1 MMKLQ
6 KMVHDI
12 KKNESGIINKFKKF
26 QNEQVALICKT
37 GKDTWDRLKKKPPPS
52 LPQRDYASEHADN
65 EEDQWSDDFD
75 SDYENPDDHSDSE
88 MYVVPS
94 EENPDDS
101 YEPPPSEKEKKKIP
115 SAFPISRGEYA
126 DNRTSNPQLP
136 PINKPLPSTPS
147 PAMSRPKKPCVP
159 SMPLPS
165 PAAKPK
171 VPPKPKE
178 CSDDEDNYIVPVDND
193 DDNYIE
199 PTESSMSLPT
209 RFYEVPE
216 EEKYFASPQ
225 KSSSSK
231 NSQRFNNTQASRFP
245 TGAAPSPLP
254 RGLKKT
260 SNAVISPRPCLPSRE
275 TLTANEEKPT
285 APERRRN
292 SNQGLPLPP
301 LPSGAQKP
309 LLQKSTI
316 LPKVPEAA
324 NRSLGASPPSST
336 SPISSSAD
344 QDASVHSQ
352 AWYAATCDRK
362 MAEDALYRSNKDGSF
377 LIRKSSGQDSRQ
389 PYTLVVFYNRR
400 VYNVPIRF
408 IESTRQY
415 ALGREKSGEERFDS
429 VAEIVENHQR
439 TSLVLI
445 DSQNNTKDSTKLKH
459 ILKQNKTKQ
468 KYTKKPP
475 KPRTKNEL
483 IPLTAQGKAANGF
496 YCPVS
501 FLRKIISSYIRRI
514 AEVSLQKSF
523 NKLKTASWCSGN
535 TLTEEVAF
543 TDDSEFAI
551 TRGGKEQKI
560 VTEGT
565 EQKGLSSVPEEQA
578 KLAAST
584 IYSSSTLCL
593 NKNRILH
600 RMSTQNQQY
609 WNSSKINLNSEKATL
624 KCDLHFKKILDFNSS
639 TAGFFPH
646 TLKRPGYMQEL
657 KKLDLK
663 KPIELEQSDTT

>member
-1 MMKLQ
+1 MATKLPSQEEFENWTAFQVAELLRQLGMPESAAVVEKLGMNGSHFLNVSDYELSRFKIMHQPKLQ

-12 KKNESGIINKFKKF
+12 KKNDSGIINKFKK
-26 QNEQVALICKT
+26 
-37 GKDTWDRLKKKPPPS
+37 LKKKPPPS

-65 EEDQWSDDFD
+65 EEEQWSDDFD

-101 YEPPPSEKEKKKIP
+101 YEPPPSEQEKKKIP

-126 DNRTSNPQLP
+126 DSRTSQQQLP

-147 PAMSRPKKPCVP
+147 PAVSRPKKPSVP
-159 SMPLPS
+159 SLPLPS

-199 PTESSMSLPT
+199 PTESSASLPT
-209 RFYEVPE
+209 RSPVNRFMKTTKSPPPTSPKPSITSDMQEVYEVPE
-216 EEKYFASPQ
+216 EEEKPSPPPVTRYTKPLLSVPAQ
-225 KSSSSK
+225 NMEHSHMHSMSRESPKLDTSRNILPLPRNRLHPK
-231 NSQRFNNTQASRFP
+231 ADHEAKTNDENHGFNNTQESRFP
-245 TGAAPSPLP
+245 IGAAPSPLP

-260 SNAVISPRPCLPSRE
+260 SNAVNSPKPCLPSRD

-285 APERRRN
+285 AAERRRG
-292 SNQGLPLPP
+292 SSQELPLPL
-301 LPSGAQKP
+301 LPSGAQKS
-309 LLQKSTI
+309 LLQKSSI

-324 NRSLGASPPSST
+324 NRSLGASSHSSVSSISST
-336 SPISSSAD
+336 AD
-344 QDASVHSQ
+344 QDAGVYSK

-362 MAEDALYRSNKDGSF
+362 TAEDALYRSNKDGSF

-400 VYNVPIRF
+400 VYNIPIRF

-445 DSQNNTKDSTKLKH
+445 DSQNNTKDSTKLKY
-459 ILKQNKTKQ
+459 IV
-468 KYTKKPP
+468 
-475 KPRTKNEL
+475 R
-483 IPLTAQGKAANGF
+483 
-496 YCPVS
+496 VS
-501 FLRKIISSYIRRI
+501 
-514 AEVSLQKSF
+514 
-523 NKLKTASWCSGN
+523 
-535 TLTEEVAF
+535 
-543 TDDSEFAI
+543 
-551 TRGGKEQKI
+551 
-560 VTEGT
+560 
-565 EQKGLSSVPEEQA
+565 
-578 KLAAST
+578 
-584 IYSSSTLCL
+584 
-593 NKNRILH
+593 
-600 RMSTQNQQY
+600 
-609 WNSSKINLNSEKATL
+609 
-624 KCDLHFKKILDFNSS
+624 
-639 TAGFFPH
+639 
-646 TLKRPGYMQEL
+646 
-657 KKLDLK
+657 
-663 KPIELEQSDTT
+663 

>member
-1 MMKLQ
+1 MDKLNRLTVPAGEQFRKLQ

-126 DNRTSNPQLP
+126 DNRSGNPQLLP
-136 PINKPLPSTPS
+136 TNKPLPSTPS
-147 PAMSRPKKPCVP
+147 PAMSRTKKPCVP

-209 RFYEVPE
+209 RSPVNRFMKTTKPAPPISPKPSLTSNMQEVYEVPE
-216 EEKYFASPQ
+216 EEEKPSPPPVTRFTKPLMFMPAQ
-225 KSSSSK
+225 KTEHSHMHSVTRDSPKQDTSRNILPLPRSRLHPK
-231 NSQRFNNTQASRFP
+231 TDHEANNNDESQRFNNTQESRFP

-260 SNAVISPRPCLPSRE
+260 SNAVISPKPCLPSRE
-275 TLTANEEKPT
+275 TLTASEEKPT

-301 LPSGAQKP
+301 LPSGTQKP
-309 LLQKSTI
+309 LLQKSSI
-316 LPKVPEAA
+316 LPRPCVLWNQTKSPVDAQVTFSTLEVPEAA
-324 NRSLGASPPSST
+324 NRSLGASPPGRT

-344 QDASVHSQ
+344 QDAGVHSK

-459 ILKQNKTKQ
+459 IV
-468 KYTKKPP
+468 
-475 KPRTKNEL
+475 R
-483 IPLTAQGKAANGF
+483 
-496 YCPVS
+496 VS
-501 FLRKIISSYIRRI
+501 
-514 AEVSLQKSF
+514 
-523 NKLKTASWCSGN
+523 
-535 TLTEEVAF
+535 
-543 TDDSEFAI
+543 
-551 TRGGKEQKI
+551 
-560 VTEGT
+560 
-565 EQKGLSSVPEEQA
+565 
-578 KLAAST
+578 
-584 IYSSSTLCL
+584 
-593 NKNRILH
+593 
-600 RMSTQNQQY
+600 
-609 WNSSKINLNSEKATL
+609 
-624 KCDLHFKKILDFNSS
+624 
-639 TAGFFPH
+639 
-646 TLKRPGYMQEL
+646 
-657 KKLDLK
+657 
-663 KPIELEQSDTT
+663 

>member
-1 MMKLQ
+1 MATKLPSQEEFENWTAFQVADLLRQFGMPESAVVVEKLGMNGSHFLNISDYELSRFKIMHQPKLQ

-52 LPQRDYASEHADN
+52 LPQRDYASEHAGN
-65 EEDQWSDDFD
+65 EEEQWSDDFD

-101 YEPPPSEKEKKKIP
+101 YEPPPSEQEKKKIP

-126 DNRTSNPQLP
+126 DNRTSHQQLP
-136 PINKPLPSTPS
+136 PINKPLPSTAS
-147 PAMSRPKKPCVP
+147 PAMSRPKKPSVP
-159 SMPLPS
+159 SLPLPP

-209 RFYEVPE
+209 RPSVNRFMKTAKSAPTNSPKPSLTSDMQEVYEVPE
-216 EEKYFASPQ
+216 EEEKPSPPPVTRFTKPLPSTPAQ
-225 KSSSSK
+225 NTEHSHVHSMTRESPKLDTSRNILPLPRNRLHLKADHEANNNGENHS
-231 NSQRFNNTQASRFP
+231 FNNTQESRFP

-260 SNAVISPRPCLPSRE
+260 SNAVNSPKPCLPSRE
-275 TLTANEEKPT
+275 TLTVNEEKPT
-285 APERRRN
+285 AAERRRG
-292 SNQGLPLPP
+292 SSQELPLPP

-309 LLQKSTI
+309 LLQKSSI

-324 NRSLGASPPSST
+324 NRSLGTSPQSSISSISST
-336 SPISSSAD
+336 AD
-344 QDASVHSQ
+344 QDAGVYSK

-362 MAEDALYRSNKDGSF
+362 TAEDALYRSNKDGSF

-400 VYNVPIRF
+400 VYNIPIRF

-459 ILKQNKTKQ
+459 IV
-468 KYTKKPP
+468 
-475 KPRTKNEL
+475 R
-483 IPLTAQGKAANGF
+483 
-496 YCPVS
+496 VS
-501 FLRKIISSYIRRI
+501 
-514 AEVSLQKSF
+514 
-523 NKLKTASWCSGN
+523 
-535 TLTEEVAF
+535 
-543 TDDSEFAI
+543 
-551 TRGGKEQKI
+551 
-560 VTEGT
+560 
-565 EQKGLSSVPEEQA
+565 
-578 KLAAST
+578 
-584 IYSSSTLCL
+584 
-593 NKNRILH
+593 
-600 RMSTQNQQY
+600 
-609 WNSSKINLNSEKATL
+609 
-624 KCDLHFKKILDFNSS
+624 
-639 TAGFFPH
+639 
-646 TLKRPGYMQEL
+646 
-657 KKLDLK
+657 
-663 KPIELEQSDTT
+663 

>member
-1 MMKLQ
+1 MPESAVVVEELCMNGSRLLNALDYELSRFKTMHQPKLQ

-209 RFYEVPE
+209 RSPVNRFMKTTKPAPPISPKPSLTSNMQEVYEVPE
-216 EEKYFASPQ
+216 EQEKPSPPPVTRFTKPLMFMPAQ
-225 KSSSSK
+225 NTEHSHMHSVTRESPKQDTSRNILPLPRSRLHPK
-231 NSQRFNNTQASRFP
+231 TDHEGNNNDESQRFNNTQESRFP
-245 TGAAPSPLP
+245 TGAAAPSPLP

-260 SNAVISPRPCLPSRE
+260 SNAVISPKPCLPPRE

-316 LPKVPEAA
+316 LPRPCVLWNQTKSPVDAQVTFSTLEVPEAA

-336 SPISSSAD
+336 SPISISAD
-344 QDASVHSQ
+344 QDAGVHSQ

-459 ILKQNKTKQ
+459 IV
-468 KYTKKPP
+468 
-475 KPRTKNEL
+475 R
-483 IPLTAQGKAANGF
+483 
-496 YCPVS
+496 V
-501 FLRKIISSYIRRI
+501 
-514 AEVSLQKSF
+514 
-523 NKLKTASWCSGN
+523 
-535 TLTEEVAF
+535 
-543 TDDSEFAI
+543 
-551 TRGGKEQKI
+551 
-560 VTEGT
+560 
-565 EQKGLSSVPEEQA
+565 
-578 KLAAST
+578 
-584 IYSSSTLCL
+584 SSS
-593 NKNRILH
+593 N
-600 RMSTQNQQY
+600 
-609 WNSSKINLNSEKATL
+609 
-624 KCDLHFKKILDFNSS
+624 
-639 TAGFFPH
+639 
-646 TLKRPGYMQEL
+646 
-657 KKLDLK
+657 
-663 KPIELEQSDTT
+663 

>member
-1 MMKLQ
+1 MDRLNRLAVPAGEKLRKLQ

-65 EEDQWSDDFD
+65 EEEQWSDDFD

-126 DNRTSNPQLP
+126 DNRTSHQQLP

-171 VPPKPKE
+171 LPPKPKE
-178 CSDDEDNYIVPVDND
+178 CNDDEDNYIVPVDND

-199 PTESSMSLPT
+199 PTESSMPLPT
-209 RFYEVPE
+209 RSPVNRFMKTTKPAPPISPKPSLTSNMQEVYEVPE
-216 EEKYFASPQ
+216 EEEKPSPPPVTRFTKPLMFMPAQ
-225 KSSSSK
+225 NTEHSHIHSVTRESPKQETSRNILPLPRNRLHPK
-231 NSQRFNNTQASRFP
+231 TDLEANNNDESQRFNNTRESRFP

-260 SNAVISPRPCLPSRE
+260 SNAVISPKPCLPSRE
-275 TLTANEEKPT
+275 TLTVNEEKPT
-285 APERRRN
+285 AAERRRN
-292 SNQGLPLPP
+292 SNQEFPLPP

-309 LLQKSTI
+309 LLQKPSI
-316 LPKVPEAA
+316 LPRPCVLWNQTKSPVDAQVTFSTLEVPEAA
-324 NRSLGASPPSST
+324 NRSLSSSPPSST
-336 SPISSSAD
+336 SSIPSSAD
-344 QDASVHSQ
+344 QDAGVHSK

-400 VYNVPIRF
+400 VYNIPIRF

-459 ILKQNKTKQ
+459 IV
-468 KYTKKPP
+468 
-475 KPRTKNEL
+475 R
-483 IPLTAQGKAANGF
+483 
-496 YCPVS
+496 VS
-501 FLRKIISSYIRRI
+501 
-514 AEVSLQKSF
+514 
-523 NKLKTASWCSGN
+523 
-535 TLTEEVAF
+535 
-543 TDDSEFAI
+543 
-551 TRGGKEQKI
+551 
-560 VTEGT
+560 
-565 EQKGLSSVPEEQA
+565 
-578 KLAAST
+578 
-584 IYSSSTLCL
+584 
-593 NKNRILH
+593 
-600 RMSTQNQQY
+600 
-609 WNSSKINLNSEKATL
+609 
-624 KCDLHFKKILDFNSS
+624 
-639 TAGFFPH
+639 
-646 TLKRPGYMQEL
+646 
-657 KKLDLK
+657 
-663 KPIELEQSDTT
+663 

>member
-1 MMKLQ
+1 MDRLNKLTVPAGEKLRKLQ

-52 LPQRDYASEHADN
+52 LPQRDYASEHAGN
-65 EEDQWSDDFD
+65 EEEQWSDDFD

-101 YEPPPSEKEKKKIP
+101 YEPPPSEQEKKKIP
-115 SAFPISRGEYA
+115 SVFPISRGEYA
-126 DNRTSNPQLP
+126 DNRTSHQQLP
-136 PINKPLPSTPS
+136 PIHKPLPSTAS
-147 PAMSRPKKPCVP
+147 PAMSRPKKPSVP
-159 SMPLPS
+159 SLPLPP

-209 RFYEVPE
+209 RPSVNRFTKTTKSAPTNSPKPSLTSDMQEVYEVPE
-216 EEKYFASPQ
+216 EEEKPSPPPVT
-225 KSSSSK
+225 
-231 NSQRFNNTQASRFP
+231 RFTKPLLSTPAQNTEHSHVHSMTRESPKLDTSRNILPLPRNRLHPKADHEANNNGENHSFSNTQESRLP
-245 TGAAPSPLP
+245 IGAAPSPLP

-260 SNAVISPRPCLPSRE
+260 SNAVNSPKPCLPSRE

-285 APERRRN
+285 AAERRRG
-292 SNQGLPLPP
+292 SSQELPLPP

-309 LLQKSTI
+309 LLQKSSI

-324 NRSLGASPPSST
+324 NRSLGTSPHSSISSISST
-336 SPISSSAD
+336 AD
-344 QDASVHSQ
+344 QDAGVYSK

-362 MAEDALYRSNKDGSF
+362 TAEDALYRSNKDGSF

-400 VYNVPIRF
+400 VYNIPIRF

-429 VAEIVENHQR
+429 VAEIVENHQH

-459 ILKQNKTKQ
+459 IV
-468 KYTKKPP
+468 
-475 KPRTKNEL
+475 R
-483 IPLTAQGKAANGF
+483 
-496 YCPVS
+496 VS
-501 FLRKIISSYIRRI
+501 
-514 AEVSLQKSF
+514 
-523 NKLKTASWCSGN
+523 
-535 TLTEEVAF
+535 
-543 TDDSEFAI
+543 
-551 TRGGKEQKI
+551 
-560 VTEGT
+560 
-565 EQKGLSSVPEEQA
+565 
-578 KLAAST
+578 
-584 IYSSSTLCL
+584 
-593 NKNRILH
+593 
-600 RMSTQNQQY
+600 
-609 WNSSKINLNSEKATL
+609 
-624 KCDLHFKKILDFNSS
+624 
-639 TAGFFPH
+639 
-646 TLKRPGYMQEL
+646 
-657 KKLDLK
+657 
-663 KPIELEQSDTT
+663 

>member
-1 MMKLQ
+1 MQIKSFSLDRSMTTKLPSQEEFENWTAFQVAALLRQFGMPESAVVVEELCMNGSRLLNALDYELSRFKTMHQPKLQ

-209 RFYEVPE
+209 RSPVNRFMKTTKPAPPISPKPSLTSNMQEVYEVPE
-216 EEKYFASPQ
+216 EEKPSPPPVTRFTKPLMFMPAQ
-225 KSSSSK
+225 NTEHSHMHSVTRESPKQDTSRNILPLPRSRLHPK
-231 NSQRFNNTQASRFP
+231 TDHEGNNNDESQRFNNTQESRFP
-245 TGAAPSPLP
+245 TGAAAPSPLP

-260 SNAVISPRPCLPSRE
+260 SNAVISPKPCLPPRE

-301 LPSGAQKP
+301 LPSGAQRP

-336 SPISSSAD
+336 SPVSSSAD
-344 QDASVHSQ
+344 QVKHCSSLFRMLGFTVKHGMLLPVIGKWQ
-352 AWYAATCDRK
+352 K
-362 MAEDALYRSNKDGSF
+362 MHCTDQ
-377 LIRKSSGQDSRQ
+377 IR
-389 PYTLVVFYNRR
+389 
-400 VYNVPIRF
+400 
-408 IESTRQY
+408 
-415 ALGREKSGEERFDS
+415 
-429 VAEIVENHQR
+429 
-439 TSLVLI
+439 
-445 DSQNNTKDSTKLKH
+445 
-459 ILKQNKTKQ
+459 
-468 KYTKKPP
+468 
-475 KPRTKNEL
+475 
-483 IPLTAQGKAANGF
+483 
-496 YCPVS
+496 
-501 FLRKIISSYIRRI
+501 
-514 AEVSLQKSF
+514 
-523 NKLKTASWCSGN
+523 
-535 TLTEEVAF
+535 
-543 TDDSEFAI
+543 
-551 TRGGKEQKI
+551 
-560 VTEGT
+560 
-565 EQKGLSSVPEEQA
+565 
-578 KLAAST
+578 
-584 IYSSSTLCL
+584 
-593 NKNRILH
+593 
-600 RMSTQNQQY
+600 M
-609 WNSSKINLNSEKATL
+609 
-624 KCDLHFKKILDFNSS
+624 DLF
-639 TAGFFPH
+639 
-646 TLKRPGYMQEL
+646 
-657 KKLDLK
+657 
-663 KPIELEQSDTT
+663 

>member
-1 MMKLQ
+1 MTTKLPSQEEFENWTAFQVAALLRQFGMPESAVVVEELCMNGSRLLNALDYELSRFKTMHQPKLQ

-209 RFYEVPE
+209 RSPVNRFMKTTKPAPPISPKPSLTSNMQEVYEVPE
-216 EEKYFASPQ
+216 EQEKPSPPPVTRFTKPLMFMPAQ
-225 KSSSSK
+225 NTEHSHMHSVTRESPKQDTSRNILPLPRSRLHPK
-231 NSQRFNNTQASRFP
+231 TDHEGNNNDESQRFNNTQESRFP
-245 TGAAPSPLP
+245 TGAAAPSPLP

-260 SNAVISPRPCLPSRE
+260 SNAVISPKPCLPPRE

-316 LPKVPEAA
+316 LPRPCVLWNQTKSPVDAQVTFSTLEVPEAA

-336 SPISSSAD
+336 SPISISAD
-344 QDASVHSQ
+344 QDAGVHSQ

-459 ILKQNKTKQ
+459 IV
-468 KYTKKPP
+468 
-475 KPRTKNEL
+475 R
-483 IPLTAQGKAANGF
+483 
-496 YCPVS
+496 V
-501 FLRKIISSYIRRI
+501 
-514 AEVSLQKSF
+514 
-523 NKLKTASWCSGN
+523 
-535 TLTEEVAF
+535 
-543 TDDSEFAI
+543 
-551 TRGGKEQKI
+551 
-560 VTEGT
+560 
-565 EQKGLSSVPEEQA
+565 
-578 KLAAST
+578 
-584 IYSSSTLCL
+584 SSS
-593 NKNRILH
+593 N
-600 RMSTQNQQY
+600 
-609 WNSSKINLNSEKATL
+609 
-624 KCDLHFKKILDFNSS
+624 
-639 TAGFFPH
+639 
-646 TLKRPGYMQEL
+646 
-657 KKLDLK
+657 
-663 KPIELEQSDTT
+663 

>member
-1 MMKLQ
+1 MPESAVVVEKLCMNGSHFLNASDYELSRFKTMHQPKLQ

-126 DNRTSNPQLP
+126 DNRSGNPQLLP
-136 PINKPLPSTPS
+136 TNKPLPSTPS
-147 PAMSRPKKPCVP
+147 PAMSRTKKPCVP

-209 RFYEVPE
+209 RSPVNRFMKTTKPAPPISPKPSLTSNMQEVYEVPE
-216 EEKYFASPQ
+216 EEEKPSPPPVTRFTKPLMFMPAQ
-225 KSSSSK
+225 KTEHSHMHSVTRDSPKQDTSRNILPLPRSRLHPK
-231 NSQRFNNTQASRFP
+231 TDHEANNNDESQRFNNTQESRFP

-260 SNAVISPRPCLPSRE
+260 SNAVISPKPCLPSRE
-275 TLTANEEKPT
+275 TLTASEEKPT

-301 LPSGAQKP
+301 LPSGTQKP
-309 LLQKSTI
+309 LLQKSSI
-316 LPKVPEAA
+316 LPRPCVLWNQTKSPVDAQVTFSTLEVPEAA
-324 NRSLGASPPSST
+324 NRSLGASPPGRT

-344 QDASVHSQ
+344 QDAGVHSK

-459 ILKQNKTKQ
+459 IV
-468 KYTKKPP
+468 
-475 KPRTKNEL
+475 R
-483 IPLTAQGKAANGF
+483 
-496 YCPVS
+496 VS
-501 FLRKIISSYIRRI
+501 
-514 AEVSLQKSF
+514 
-523 NKLKTASWCSGN
+523 
-535 TLTEEVAF
+535 
-543 TDDSEFAI
+543 
-551 TRGGKEQKI
+551 
-560 VTEGT
+560 
-565 EQKGLSSVPEEQA
+565 
-578 KLAAST
+578 
-584 IYSSSTLCL
+584 
-593 NKNRILH
+593 
-600 RMSTQNQQY
+600 
-609 WNSSKINLNSEKATL
+609 
-624 KCDLHFKKILDFNSS
+624 
-639 TAGFFPH
+639 
-646 TLKRPGYMQEL
+646 
-657 KKLDLK
+657 
-663 KPIELEQSDTT
+663 

>member
-1 MMKLQ
+1 MDKLNRLTVPAGEKFRKLQ

-12 KKNESGIINKFKKF
+12 KKNESGIINKFK
-26 QNEQVALICKT
+26 N
-37 GKDTWDRLKKKPPPS
+37 LKKKPPPS
-52 LPQRDYASEHADN
+52 LPQRDYATEHADN
-65 EEDQWSDDFD
+65 EEEQWSDDFD

-126 DNRTSNPQLP
+126 DNRTNHQQLP

-159 SMPLPS
+159 SLPLLS

-209 RFYEVPE
+209 KSPGNRFMKITKPGPPTSPKPSLTSDMQEVYEVPE
-216 EEKYFASPQ
+216 EEEKPSPPPPPVTRFT
-225 KSSSSK
+225 KPLLSMPAK
-231 NSQRFNNTQASRFP
+231 NTEHSHMHSMTREPPKQETCRNILPLPRSRLHPKPDHEANNNDESQRFNNAQESRFLP
-245 TGAAPSPLP
+245 GATPSPLP

-260 SNAVISPRPCLPSRE
+260 SNVVNSPKPCLPSRE
-275 TLTANEEKPT
+275 ILTANEEKPT
-285 APERRRN
+285 AAERRRS
-292 SNQGLPLPP
+292 SNQELPLPP

-309 LLQKSTI
+309 LLQKFSI

-324 NRSLGASPPSST
+324 NRSLGTSPQSST
-336 SPISSSAD
+336 SSIASSAD
-344 QDASVHSQ
+344 QDAGVHSK

-377 LIRKSSGQDSRQ
+377 LIRKSSGQDSQQ

-400 VYNVPIRF
+400 VYNIPIRF

-459 ILKQNKTKQ
+459 IV
-468 KYTKKPP
+468 
-475 KPRTKNEL
+475 R
-483 IPLTAQGKAANGF
+483 
-496 YCPVS
+496 VS
-501 FLRKIISSYIRRI
+501 
-514 AEVSLQKSF
+514 
-523 NKLKTASWCSGN
+523 
-535 TLTEEVAF
+535 
-543 TDDSEFAI
+543 
-551 TRGGKEQKI
+551 
-560 VTEGT
+560 
-565 EQKGLSSVPEEQA
+565 
-578 KLAAST
+578 
-584 IYSSSTLCL
+584 
-593 NKNRILH
+593 
-600 RMSTQNQQY
+600 
-609 WNSSKINLNSEKATL
+609 
-624 KCDLHFKKILDFNSS
+624 
-639 TAGFFPH
+639 
-646 TLKRPGYMQEL
+646 
-657 KKLDLK
+657 
-663 KPIELEQSDTT
+663 

>member
-1 MMKLQ
+1 MATKLPSQEEFENWTAFQVADLLRQFGMPESAVVVEKLGMNGSRFLNVSDYELSRFKIMHQLKLQ

-65 EEDQWSDDFD
+65 EEEWSDDFD

-101 YEPPPSEKEKKKIP
+101 YEPPPSEQEKKKIP
-115 SAFPISRGEYA
+115 SSFPISRGEYA
-126 DNRTSNPQLP
+126 DNRTSHQQLP
-136 PINKPLPSTPS
+136 PVNKPLPSTPS
-147 PAMSRPKKPCVP
+147 AATSRPKKPSVP
-159 SMPLPS
+159 SLPLPS

-199 PTESSMSLPT
+199 PTESSMSLPKKPPVS
-209 RFYEVPE
+209 RFMKTAKSAPPTSSKLPLTSDVQEVYEVPE
-216 EEKYFASPQ
+216 EEEKPSPPPPVTRFTKPLLSVPVQ
-225 KSSSSK
+225 NTEQSHIHSMTRESPKLDTSRNILPLPRNRLHPKADHEVNNNDENHSS
-231 NSQRFNNTQASRFP
+231 NTQESRFP
-245 TGAAPSPLP
+245 AGVVPSPLP

-260 SNAVISPRPCLPSRE
+260 SNAVNSPKPCLPSRE
-275 TLTANEEKPT
+275 ALSANEEKPT
-285 APERRRN
+285 AAERRRG
-292 SNQGLPLPP
+292 SSQELPLPP
-301 LPSGAQKP
+301 LPSIQKS
-309 LLQKSTI
+309 LLQKSSI

-324 NRSLGASPPSST
+324 NRSLGTSPHSSVSST
-336 SPISSSAD
+336 SSMAD
-344 QDASVHSQ
+344 QDAGVHSK

-362 MAEDALYRSNKDGSF
+362 TAEDALYRSNKDGSF

-400 VYNVPIRF
+400 VYNIPIRF

-459 ILKQNKTKQ
+459 IV
-468 KYTKKPP
+468 
-475 KPRTKNEL
+475 R
-483 IPLTAQGKAANGF
+483 
-496 YCPVS
+496 VS
-501 FLRKIISSYIRRI
+501 
-514 AEVSLQKSF
+514 
-523 NKLKTASWCSGN
+523 
-535 TLTEEVAF
+535 
-543 TDDSEFAI
+543 
-551 TRGGKEQKI
+551 
-560 VTEGT
+560 
-565 EQKGLSSVPEEQA
+565 
-578 KLAAST
+578 
-584 IYSSSTLCL
+584 
-593 NKNRILH
+593 
-600 RMSTQNQQY
+600 
-609 WNSSKINLNSEKATL
+609 
-624 KCDLHFKKILDFNSS
+624 
-639 TAGFFPH
+639 
-646 TLKRPGYMQEL
+646 
-657 KKLDLK
+657 
-663 KPIELEQSDTT
+663 

>member
-1 MMKLQ
+1 MTTKLPSQEEFENWTASQVADLLRQFGMPESAVVVEKLCMNGSHFLNASDFELSRFKTMHQPKLQ

-65 EEDQWSDDFD
+65 EEEQWSDDFD

-126 DNRTSNPQLP
+126 DNRTSHQQLP

-171 VPPKPKE
+171 LPPKPKE
-178 CSDDEDNYIVPVDND
+178 CNDDEDNYIVPVDND

-199 PTESSMSLPT
+199 PTETSMSLPT
-209 RFYEVPE
+209 RSPVNRFMKTTKPAPPVSPKPSLTSNMQEVYEVPE
-216 EEKYFASPQ
+216 EEENPSPPPVTRFTKPLMFMPAQ
-225 KSSSSK
+225 NTEHSHMHSVTRESPKQETSRNILPLPRSRPHPK
-231 NSQRFNNTQASRFP
+231 TDHEANNDESQRFNNTQESRFP

-260 SNAVISPRPCLPSRE
+260 SNAVISPKPCLPSRE

-285 APERRRN
+285 AAERRRS
-292 SNQGLPLPP
+292 SNQELPLPP
-301 LPSGAQKP
+301 LPVGAQKP
-309 LLQKSTI
+309 LLQKPSI
-316 LPKVPEAA
+316 LPRPCVLWNQTKSPVDAQVTFSTLEVPEAA

-336 SPISSSAD
+336 SSISSSAD
-344 QDASVHSQ
+344 QDAGVHSK

-400 VYNVPIRF
+400 VYNIPIRF

-459 ILKQNKTKQ
+459 IV
-468 KYTKKPP
+468 
-475 KPRTKNEL
+475 R
-483 IPLTAQGKAANGF
+483 
-496 YCPVS
+496 VS
-501 FLRKIISSYIRRI
+501 
-514 AEVSLQKSF
+514 
-523 NKLKTASWCSGN
+523 
-535 TLTEEVAF
+535 
-543 TDDSEFAI
+543 
-551 TRGGKEQKI
+551 
-560 VTEGT
+560 
-565 EQKGLSSVPEEQA
+565 
-578 KLAAST
+578 
-584 IYSSSTLCL
+584 
-593 NKNRILH
+593 
-600 RMSTQNQQY
+600 
-609 WNSSKINLNSEKATL
+609 
-624 KCDLHFKKILDFNSS
+624 
-639 TAGFFPH
+639 
-646 TLKRPGYMQEL
+646 
-657 KKLDLK
+657 
-663 KPIELEQSDTT
+663 

>member
-1 MMKLQ
+1 MDKLNRLAVPAGEKFRKLQ

-12 KKNESGIINKFKKF
+12 KKNESGIINKFKK
-26 QNEQVALICKT
+26 
-37 GKDTWDRLKKKPPPS
+37 LKKKPPPS

-65 EEDQWSDDFD
+65 EEEQWSDDFD

-126 DNRTSNPQLP
+126 DNRTSHQQLP

-171 VPPKPKE
+171 LPPKPKE
-178 CSDDEDNYIVPVDND
+178 CNDDEDNYIVPVDN

-209 RFYEVPE
+209 RSPVNRFMKTTKPAPPISPKPSLTSNMQEVYEVPE
-216 EEKYFASPQ
+216 EEEKPSPPPVTRFTKPLMFMPAQ
-225 KSSSSK
+225 NTEHSHMHTVTRESPKQETSRNILPLPRSRLHPK
-231 NSQRFNNTQASRFP
+231 TDHEANNNDESQRFNNTQESRFP

-260 SNAVISPRPCLPSRE
+260 SLAVISPKPCLPSRE
-275 TLTANEEKPT
+275 TLSANEEKPT
-285 APERRRN
+285 AAERRRN
-292 SNQGLPLPP
+292 SNQELPLPP
-301 LPSGAQKP
+301 LPSGVQKP
-309 LLQKSTI
+309 LLQKSSI
-316 LPKVPEAA
+316 LPRPCVLWNQTKSHVDAQVTFSTLEVPEAA

-336 SPISSSAD
+336 SSISSSAD
-344 QDASVHSQ
+344 QDAGVHSK

-400 VYNVPIRF
+400 VYNIPIRF

-459 ILKQNKTKQ
+459 IV
-468 KYTKKPP
+468 
-475 KPRTKNEL
+475 R
-483 IPLTAQGKAANGF
+483 
-496 YCPVS
+496 VS
-501 FLRKIISSYIRRI
+501 
-514 AEVSLQKSF
+514 
-523 NKLKTASWCSGN
+523 
-535 TLTEEVAF
+535 
-543 TDDSEFAI
+543 
-551 TRGGKEQKI
+551 
-560 VTEGT
+560 
-565 EQKGLSSVPEEQA
+565 
-578 KLAAST
+578 
-584 IYSSSTLCL
+584 
-593 NKNRILH
+593 
-600 RMSTQNQQY
+600 
-609 WNSSKINLNSEKATL
+609 
-624 KCDLHFKKILDFNSS
+624 
-639 TAGFFPH
+639 
-646 TLKRPGYMQEL
+646 
-657 KKLDLK
+657 
-663 KPIELEQSDTT
+663 

>member
-1 MMKLQ
+1 MTTKLPSQEEFENWTPFQVADLLRQFGMPEAAAVVEKLCMNGARFLNASDYELSRFKTMHQQKLQ

-52 LPQRDYASEHADN
+52 LPQRDYASEYADN
-65 EEDQWSDDFD
+65 EEEQWSDDFD

-126 DNRTSNPQLP
+126 DNRTSHQQLP

-147 PAMSRPKKPCVP
+147 PATSRPKKPCVP

-178 CSDDEDNYIVPVDND
+178 CNDDEDNYIVPVDND

-199 PTESSMSLPT
+199 PTEGSMPLPT
-209 RFYEVPE
+209 RSPVNRFMKTTKPAPPISPKPSLTSNMQEVYEVPE
-216 EEKYFASPQ
+216 EEEKPSPPPVTRFTKPLMFMPAQ
-225 KSSSSK
+225 NTEHSHMHRGSPKQDTSRNILPLPRSRLHPK
-231 NSQRFNNTQASRFP
+231 TDLEANNNDESQRFNNTQESRFP
-245 TGAAPSPLP
+245 TAAAPSPLP

-260 SNAVISPRPCLPSRE
+260 SNPVISPKPCLPSRE
-275 TLTANEEKPT
+275 TLTANEEKPA

-292 SNQGLPLPP
+292 SNHELPLPP
-301 LPSGAQKP
+301 LPSGAPKP
-309 LLQKSTI
+309 LLQKSSV

-324 NRSLGASPPSST
+324 NRSVGASPPSST
-336 SPISSSAD
+336 SSISSSAD
-344 QDASVHSQ
+344 QDAGVHSK

-362 MAEDALYRSNKDGSF
+362 MAEDALYRSSKDGSF

-389 PYTLVVFYNRR
+389 PYTLVVFYNRK
-400 VYNVPIRF
+400 VYNIPIRF

-445 DSQNNTKDSTKLKH
+445 DSQNNTKDSTKLEH
-459 ILKQNKTKQ
+459 IV
-468 KYTKKPP
+468 
-475 KPRTKNEL
+475 R
-483 IPLTAQGKAANGF
+483 
-496 YCPVS
+496 VS
-501 FLRKIISSYIRRI
+501 
-514 AEVSLQKSF
+514 
-523 NKLKTASWCSGN
+523 
-535 TLTEEVAF
+535 
-543 TDDSEFAI
+543 
-551 TRGGKEQKI
+551 
-560 VTEGT
+560 
-565 EQKGLSSVPEEQA
+565 
-578 KLAAST
+578 
-584 IYSSSTLCL
+584 
-593 NKNRILH
+593 
-600 RMSTQNQQY
+600 
-609 WNSSKINLNSEKATL
+609 
-624 KCDLHFKKILDFNSS
+624 
-639 TAGFFPH
+639 
-646 TLKRPGYMQEL
+646 
-657 KKLDLK
+657 
-663 KPIELEQSDTT
+663 

>member
-1 MMKLQ
+1 MTTKLPSQEEFENWTAFQVADLLRQFGMPESAVVVEKLCMSGSHFLNASEYELSRFKTMHQPKLQ

-12 KKNESGIINKFKKF
+12 KKNESGIINKFK
-26 QNEQVALICKT
+26 N
-37 GKDTWDRLKKKPPPS
+37 LKKKPPPS
-52 LPQRDYASEHADN
+52 LPQRDYASEHADD
-65 EEDQWSDDFD
+65 EEEQWSDDFD

-126 DNRTSNPQLP
+126 DNRPSHQKLP
-136 PINKPLPSTPS
+136 PMNKPLPSTPS

-193 DDNYIE
+193 DDNYIQ
-199 PTESSMSLPT
+199 PTEGSTSLPT
-209 RFYEVPE
+209 RSPVNRYMKTTKPAPPISPKPSLTSVMQEVYEVPE
-216 EEKYFASPQ
+216 EEEKPSPPPVTRFTKPLMFMPAQ
-225 KSSSSK
+225 STEHSHMHSMTRESPKQDNSRNILPVPRSRLHPK
-231 NSQRFNNTQASRFP
+231 PDHEANNNDESQRFNNTQESRFP

-260 SNAVISPRPCLPSRE
+260 SNAVISPKPCLPSRE

-285 APERRRN
+285 VPDRRRN
-292 SNQGLPLPP
+292 SSQELPLPP

-309 LLQKSTI
+309 LLQKPSI
-316 LPKVPEAA
+316 LPRPCVLWNQTKSPVDAQVTFSTLEVPEAV
-324 NRSLGASPPSST
+324 NRSLGTSPPSSI
-336 SPISSSAD
+336 SSVSSSAD
-344 QDASVHSQ
+344 QDAGVHRK

-400 VYNVPIRF
+400 VYNIPIRF

-445 DSQNNTKDSTKLKH
+445 DSQNNTKDSTKLKY
-459 ILKQNKTKQ
+459 IV
-468 KYTKKPP
+468 
-475 KPRTKNEL
+475 R
-483 IPLTAQGKAANGF
+483 
-496 YCPVS
+496 VS
-501 FLRKIISSYIRRI
+501 
-514 AEVSLQKSF
+514 
-523 NKLKTASWCSGN
+523 
-535 TLTEEVAF
+535 
-543 TDDSEFAI
+543 
-551 TRGGKEQKI
+551 
-560 VTEGT
+560 
-565 EQKGLSSVPEEQA
+565 
-578 KLAAST
+578 
-584 IYSSSTLCL
+584 
-593 NKNRILH
+593 
-600 RMSTQNQQY
+600 
-609 WNSSKINLNSEKATL
+609 
-624 KCDLHFKKILDFNSS
+624 
-639 TAGFFPH
+639 
-646 TLKRPGYMQEL
+646 
-657 KKLDLK
+657 
-663 KPIELEQSDTT
+663 

>member
-1 MMKLQ
+1 MATKLPSQEEFENWTAFQVADLLRQFGMPESAVVVEKLGMNGSHFLNISDYELRRFKIIHQPKLQ

-65 EEDQWSDDFD
+65 EEEQWSDDFD

-101 YEPPPSEKEKKKIP
+101 YEPPPSEQEKKKIP

-126 DNRTSNPQLP
+126 DNRTSHQQLP
-136 PINKPLPSTPS
+136 SINKPLPSTPS
-147 PAMSRPKKPCVP
+147 PAMSRPKKP
-159 SMPLPS
+159 SMPSLPVPS

-209 RFYEVPE
+209 RSPVNRFMKTTKSAPPISPKPPLTSDMQEVYEVPE
-216 EEKYFASPQ
+216 EEEKPSPPPVTRFTKPLPSMPAQ
-225 KSSSSK
+225 NTEHSHMHSMTRESPKLDTSRNILPLPRNRLHPKADHEANNNDENHS
-231 NSQRFNNTQASRFP
+231 FNNTQESRFP

-260 SNAVISPRPCLPSRE
+260 SNALNSTKPCLPSRE

-285 APERRRN
+285 AAERR
-292 SNQGLPLPP
+292 QGSSQELPLPP
-301 LPSGAQKP
+301 LPSGAPKP
-309 LLQKSTI
+309 LLHKSSI
-316 LPKVPEAA
+316 LPRPCVLLSLTKRPVVAHVTFSTLKVPEAA
-324 NRSLGASPPSST
+324 NRSLGTSPHSSISSISST
-336 SPISSSAD
+336 AD
-344 QDASVHSQ
+344 QDAGVHSK

-362 MAEDALYRSNKDGSF
+362 TAEDALYRSNKDGSF

-400 VYNVPIRF
+400 VYNIPIRF

-459 ILKQNKTKQ
+459 IV
-468 KYTKKPP
+468 
-475 KPRTKNEL
+475 R
-483 IPLTAQGKAANGF
+483 
-496 YCPVS
+496 VS
-501 FLRKIISSYIRRI
+501 
-514 AEVSLQKSF
+514 
-523 NKLKTASWCSGN
+523 
-535 TLTEEVAF
+535 
-543 TDDSEFAI
+543 
-551 TRGGKEQKI
+551 
-560 VTEGT
+560 
-565 EQKGLSSVPEEQA
+565 
-578 KLAAST
+578 
-584 IYSSSTLCL
+584 
-593 NKNRILH
+593 
-600 RMSTQNQQY
+600 
-609 WNSSKINLNSEKATL
+609 
-624 KCDLHFKKILDFNSS
+624 
-639 TAGFFPH
+639 
-646 TLKRPGYMQEL
+646 
-657 KKLDLK
+657 
-663 KPIELEQSDTT
+663 